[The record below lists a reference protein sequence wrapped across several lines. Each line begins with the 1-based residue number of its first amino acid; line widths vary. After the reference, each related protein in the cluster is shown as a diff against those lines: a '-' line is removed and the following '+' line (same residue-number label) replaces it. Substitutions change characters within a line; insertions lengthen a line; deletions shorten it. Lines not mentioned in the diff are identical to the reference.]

1 MIPLIWIGA
10 ALFAGAVVVG
20 VFWNEIKEFVN
31 KSIRKI
37 REIVIPS
44 AIAGFK
50 TFLQTGSVARAL
62 YAAKNVAI
70 QKFYSRKETGQW
82 QETVITREI
91 SEKDI
96 PADILAK
103 INRSSGKEVDI
114 TDEVAEEL
122 HLENI

>member
-20 VFWNEIKEFVN
+20 VFWNEIKD
-31 KSIRKI
+31 
-37 REIVIPS
+37 
-44 AIAGFK
+44 
-50 TFLQTGSVARAL
+50 
-62 YAAKNVAI
+62 
-70 QKFYSRKETGQW
+70 
-82 QETVITREI
+82 

-103 INRSSGKEVDI
+103 INRSSGREVDI

>member
-20 VFWNEIKEFVN
+20 VFWNEIKDCVN
-31 KSIRKI
+31 KSSRKI
-37 REIVIPS
+37 RESVIPS
-44 AIAGFK
+44 
-50 TFLQTGSVARAL
+50 
-62 YAAKNVAI
+62 AI

-103 INRSSGKEVDI
+103 INRSSGREVDI

>member
-20 VFWNEIKEFVN
+20 VFWNEIKDFVN
-31 KSIRKI
+31 KS
-37 REIVIPS
+37 
-44 AIAGFK
+44 IAGFK

-103 INRSSGKEVDI
+103 INRSSGREVDI